1 MFGWWFGGDGA
12 IGSVSKIVC
21 SGCREFAGF
30 DESQVAVKVS
40 KKDVSLKT
48 DKISA

>member
-1 MFGWWFGGDGA
+1 MFGWWFGGNGTVRLA
-12 IGSVSKIVC
+12 TKRVC

-48 DKISA
+48 DIISA

>member
-1 MFGWWFGGDGA
+1 MVGLVA
-12 IGSVSKIVC
+12 QRVC
-21 SGCREFAGF
+21 SGCRDFAGF

-48 DKISA
+48 DTISA